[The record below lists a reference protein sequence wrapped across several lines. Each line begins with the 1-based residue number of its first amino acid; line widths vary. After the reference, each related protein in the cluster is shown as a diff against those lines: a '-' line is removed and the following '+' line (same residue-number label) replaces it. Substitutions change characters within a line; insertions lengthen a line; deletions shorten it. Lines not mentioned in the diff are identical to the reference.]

1 MITENVDQFPNNAV
15 DLIATRA
22 QMIDSDLFVIQRPI
36 RPTDPNQSI
45 GVLGSNWVPDEES
58 KEMLGMSPMQP
69 PISRY
74 QITVQAVIR
83 DTDQVRG
90 LNVHGVLARMLRSMI
105 YTDQPLRVALS
116 SLSSTLG
123 LMTESTQRWGVTQQ
137 RFFANEIRGDWLYM
151 SILELW
157 LETEI
162 R

>member
-1 MITENVDQFPNNAV
+1 MITAGDDQFPNNVV
-15 DLIATRA
+15 DILHTRSL
-22 QMIDSDLFVIQRPI
+22 MIDPDLFVTKRPI

-45 GVLGSNWVPDEES
+45 GVFGSNWVPDEES
-58 KEMLGMSPMQP
+58 KEMMGMTPMQP
-69 PISRY
+69 PVSKY
-74 QITVQAVIR
+74 SITMQAVIR
-83 DTDQVRG
+83 DTEEARG

-105 YTDQPLRVALS
+105 YTDNPLRVALS

-123 LMTESTQRWGVTQQ
+123 LMTEHTQRWGVTQQ